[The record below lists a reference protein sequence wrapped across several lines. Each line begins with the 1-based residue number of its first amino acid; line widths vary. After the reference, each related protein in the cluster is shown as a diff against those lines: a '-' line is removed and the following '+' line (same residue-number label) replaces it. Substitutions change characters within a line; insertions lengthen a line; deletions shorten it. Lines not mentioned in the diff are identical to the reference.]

1 MSVEALKT
9 AKHRTVGAKQ
19 TLKALQRGVVTSLF
33 VAADADPKV
42 TRSLVQEASQ
52 QGLTVIEVETMAAL
66 GKACLID
73 VGAAIAAIISE

>member
-1 MSVEALKT
+1 MSLEALKT

-19 TLKALQRGVVTSLF
+19 TLKALQRGVVSMLF

-42 TRSLVQEASQ
+42 TRGLVEEARQ
-52 QGLTVIEVETMAAL
+52 QNVTIIEVETMAAL

-73 VGAAIAAIISE
+73 VGAAVAAILSE

>member
-1 MSVEALKT
+1 MSLEALKA

-19 TLKALQRGVVTSLF
+19 TLKALQRGVVTTLY

-42 TRSLVQEASQ
+42 TRDLVEVAKQ
-52 QGLTVIEVETMAAL
+52 QNVTTIEVDTMAAL

-73 VGAAIAAIISE
+73 VGAAIAAILSE